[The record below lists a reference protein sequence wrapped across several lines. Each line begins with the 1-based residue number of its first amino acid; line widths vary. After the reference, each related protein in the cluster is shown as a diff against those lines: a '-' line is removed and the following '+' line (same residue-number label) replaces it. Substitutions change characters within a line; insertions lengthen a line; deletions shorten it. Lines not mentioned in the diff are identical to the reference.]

1 MPHPTYDRA
10 PWLLDPDVSFLNHG
24 SFGAC
29 PAPVLEAQKVWRE
42 RMEAEPVRFLDRELV
57 PRLDEVRH
65 EVARFLRA
73 DPEGLAFVTNATMG
87 VSTVLASRRFE
98 PGDELL
104 AGDHEYNATLN
115 ALRAA
120 AERDGAVVRLV
131 RVPFPIQEPS
141 QAVEAYLEAVTPRTR
156 FALVSHVTSPTA
168 LVLPIDAIVRE
179 LDRRGVDTLVDAA
192 HAPGMVEVDLGRLV
206 GRLLD
211 GERAQVAVRAQGR
224 RRAPRPRRPPGARRT
239 RWSISHGRN
248 ADRPDRSRF
257 RLEFD
262 WTGTGDPSGIL
273 ALPAALRYVGGLDDD
288 GWPGFMATN
297 RSLAR
302 RGRDLL
308 CAALGVQPPA
318 PDGMLGSMAAV
329 PLPGLAPTRAAAERL
344 QTALFDEDRIEVPIT
359 IFPVRGRGRGRRR
372 VPSRRS
378 CASRRSATTGPG
390 GVRAPRG
397 EPGAPAARAG
407 VAAGA
412 AGTPAQDLTRAA
424 SRSVSRGQPRPS
436 SMTRDAVDRGGRRR
450 GEEGQRVRELLGR
463 RPGRV
468 PRRAAPSRARARR
481 RSPARRP
488 RSR

>member
-1 MPHPTYDRA
+1 MPHPTYDRS
-10 PWLLDPDVSFLNHG
+10 PWLLEPGVSFLNHG
-24 SFGAC
+24 SFGAT

-73 DPEGLAFVTNATMG
+73 DPEGLAFVSNATMG

-104 AGDHEYNATLN
+104 VGDHEYNATIN

-120 AERDGAVVRLV
+120 AERDGAVLRLV

-141 QAVEAYLEAVTPRTR
+141 DAVEAYLEAVTPKTR

-192 HAPGMVEVDLGRLV
+192 HAPGMVDVDLGRLAAAYWTANAHKWLCAPKGV
-206 GRLLD
+206 GMLH
-211 GERAQVAVRAQGR
+211 VRADL
-224 RRAPRPRRPPGARRT
+224 RARIHPLV
-239 RWSISHGRN
+239 ISHGRN

-273 ALPAALRYVGGLDDD
+273 SLPAALRYVGGLDDD
-288 GWPGFMATN
+288 GWTGVMATN

-308 CAALGVQPPA
+308 CSALGVQPPA
-318 PDGMLGSMAAV
+318 PDGMLGAMASV
-329 PLPGLAPTRAAAERL
+329 PLPGLTPTRAAAERL
-344 QTALFDEDRIEVPIT
+344 QTALYDEDRIEVPIVV
-359 IFPVRGRGRGRRR
+359 FPVRAAVEAGGGPEQALVRISAQRYNRQEEYAQLAESLARRLRG
-372 VPSRRS
+372 P
-378 CASRRSATTGPG
+378 ASP
-390 GVRAPRG
+390 RA
-397 EPGAPAARAG
+397 
-407 VAAGA
+407 
-412 AGTPAQDLTRAA
+412 
-424 SRSVSRGQPRPS
+424 
-436 SMTRDAVDRGGRRR
+436 
-450 GEEGQRVRELLGR
+450 LLGR
-463 RPGRV
+463 LRKT
-468 PRRAAPSRARARR
+468 
-481 RSPARRP
+481 
-488 RSR
+488 